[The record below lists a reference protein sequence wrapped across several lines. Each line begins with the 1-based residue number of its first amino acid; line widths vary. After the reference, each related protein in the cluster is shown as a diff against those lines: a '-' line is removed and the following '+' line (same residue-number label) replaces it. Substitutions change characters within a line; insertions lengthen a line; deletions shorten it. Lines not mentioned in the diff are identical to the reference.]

1 MTLIEQL
8 RTQKL
13 TSFRI
18 FLLLPAFLIFTSNG
32 IFFDKIAE
40 IYPWSMTNVIF
51 LISLYIFHYGFILLL
66 MLIFSFIL
74 PTRLVASL
82 FLILTAS
89 VSYYTNTMGVLID
102 VDMVSNMFQ
111 TNFNEATDLL
121 NLGFISHVLI
131 LGVLPTVLIWIIP
144 FQKMTIVNI
153 LKQKVLLTISATA
166 IMTLS
171 IFSASSH
178 FASFFREHKSAR
190 YYMHPTS
197 SIYAIGKYVKRQ
209 IIASQPHTFISIAKR
224 SDINE
229 SYKHNELV
237 ILIVGE
243 TARADHFSLNG
254 YSRNTNPRLSTEE
267 RLISYSDISSCGTA
281 TAISVPCMF
290 SYSDRK
296 SFDKNSADY
305 TENALDILSKAGVSI
320 LWRDNNSDSKGVAN
334 RIAYQDYQSP
344 SVNPDCDTEC
354 RDTGMLD
361 GLQDY
366 IDSQPGDILIILHSM
381 GSHGPAYY
389 KRYPKEFER
398 FKPAC
403 KTLELSQCSDE
414 EITNAYDNTILYTDY
429 FVSRAIEL
437 LKQNTPKYET
447 TLFYISD
454 HGESLGESGVYL
466 HGMPYFLA
474 PEQQTKV
481 PIIAWVGSSS
491 DIDFEKSL
499 TLKDVSNSHDAV
511 FSTLNAL
518 FEVETDLHNTNAKP
532 LVYFDSE

>member
-1 MTLIEQL
+1 MTLVERL
-8 RTQKL
+8 RSQKL

-18 FLLLPAFLIFTSNG
+18 ILLLPTFLILTSNG
-32 IFFDKIAE
+32 TFFDKIVE
-40 IYPWSMTNVIF
+40 IYPWGMTNIIF

-66 MLIFSFIL
+66 MLIFSFVL

-82 FLILTAS
+82 FLILTAA

-121 NLGFISHVLI
+121 NLGFISRIIV
-131 LGVLPTVLIWIIP
+131 LGVLPTILIWIIP
-144 FQKMTIVNI
+144 SKKTSIFKN
-153 LKQKVLLTISATA
+153 LKQKVLLTISAIA

-178 FASFFREHKSAR
+178 YASFFREHKSAR
-190 YYMHPTS
+190 FYMHPTS

-209 IIASQPHTFISIAKR
+209 IIASQPHTFIPITKR
-224 SDINE
+224 SDIAK
-229 SYKHNELV
+229 SDKHSELV

-243 TARADHFSLNG
+243 IARADHFSLNG
-254 YSRNTNPRLSTEE
+254 YSRITNPELSKQK

-305 TENALDILSKAGVSI
+305 TENALDILSKSGVSI

-334 RIAYQDYQSP
+334 RITYQDYQSP
-344 SVNPDCDTEC
+344 SVNPDCDIEC

-403 KTLELSQCSDE
+403 KTLELSQCSNE

-429 FVSRAIEL
+429 FVFRTIEL
-437 LKQNTPKYET
+437 LKQNTPRYET
-447 TLFYISD
+447 ALFYISD

-466 HGMPYFLA
+466 HGMPYFIA

-481 PIIAWVGSSS
+481 PIIAWLGSTS
-491 DIDFEKSL
+491 DINFEKSL

-511 FSTLNAL
+511 FSTLNAI
-518 FEVETDLHNTNAKP
+518 FEVETDLQDTNVKP